1 MNKDV
6 SIKDVCII
14 GAGISGLCTI
24 KELLE
29 QNHRVTCYDS
39 SHTIGGAF
47 NAACEGGKAYRTM
60 RLTISNYF
68 MAYSSFPPCL
78 AEERYYWTAQEYI
91 KYLNEYV
98 SYFKLGEHI
107 LFNHQV
113 IHINTKAKRP
123 TITVKTDK
131 GLVEN
136 KVFDYVVICSGANA
150 SEYVPQF
157 SGQETYTGKIIHS
170 SMFDKHNYQGKRV
183 LCIGLGE
190 TGSDVCH
197 LIAQQADS
205 CTVAVR
211 NFPSVVRRYA
221 HNHTNDA
228 LTTKILGAAGKAGVD
243 WFMKCQAAIKL
254 KFSKRY
260 SKKERYYFELI
271 KHQNGGFSDRF
282 LTKNDAF
289 IEDIV
294 NGQLTLKKTEIKHIE
309 GNKVMFSDGT
319 HDIFDFIVCNTG
331 YKNNFSFVDCSQLLG
346 NVRDLFK
353 HMLHPQLQTKLALI
367 GWARPTQGGVP
378 VMSEIQARYLAQ
390 LLSGKK
396 PWLTQQQLNSRIE
409 QDRHYEESFFKNSTW
424 LKSLVDYHQY
434 MREMASLIDCQ
445 PGIQLLQNP
454 GLLIKYWYGSHLS
467 YFYRLQGPGSQPDKM
482 KTVIKALPVAQTKR
496 RSVILTLLS
505 LVNFICGV
513 SIVKKANT
521 T

>member
-6 SIKDVCII
+6 SIKDVCVI

-29 QNHRVTCYDS
+29 QNHRVTCYES
-39 SHTIGGAF
+39 SNTIGGAF

-68 MAYSSFPPCL
+68 MAYSSFPPRII
-78 AEERYYWTAQEYI
+78 EDRYYWSALEYI
-91 KYLNEYV
+91 KYLSEYADH
-98 SYFKLGEHI
+98 FKLYDHI
-107 LFNHQV
+107 IFNHQV
-113 IHINTKAKRP
+113 IHINTKAIRP
-123 TITVKTDK
+123 TVTVKTDK

-150 SEYVPQF
+150 SEHVPQF
-157 SGQETYTGKIIHS
+157 NGQDTYTGKIIHS
-170 SMFDKHNYQGKRV
+170 SMFDQYSYRGKRV

-211 NFPSVVRRYA
+211 NLPSVVRRYA

-228 LTTKILGAAGKAGVD
+228 LTTRILSAAGKTGID
-243 WFMKCQAAIKL
+243 RFMKYQAAIKL
-254 KFSKRY
+254 KLGKKY
-260 SKKERYYFELI
+260 NKKERYYFELI
-271 KHQNGGFSDRF
+271 KEQNGGFSDRF

-294 NGQLTLKKTEIKHIE
+294 NEKLALKKAEIKHIE
-309 GNKVMFSDGT
+309 GNKVIFSDGI
-319 HDIFDFIVCNTG
+319 HEMFDFIVCNTG
-331 YKNNFSFVDCSQLLG
+331 YKNNFSFVDSNQLLG

-378 VMSEIQARYLAQ
+378 VMSEMQARYLA
-390 LLSGKK
+390 LLLAGKK
-396 PWLTQQQLNSRIE
+396 AWLSQNQLNDKIE
-409 QDRHYEESFFKNSTW
+409 QDRCYEESFFKNSVW

-434 MREMASLIDCQ
+434 MREMANLIGCQ
-445 PGIQLLQNP
+445 PNIQLLKNP
-454 GLLIKYWYGSHLS
+454 GLLFKYWYGSHLS
-467 YFYRLQGPGSQPDKM
+467 YFYRLQGSGAQPAKM
-482 KTVIKALPVAQTKR
+482 KAVINSLPVAQTKR
-496 RSVILTLLS
+496 RSVVLTLLS
-505 LVNFICGV
+505 LINYVRVV
-513 SIVKKANT
+513 SIVKK
-521 T
+521 